1 MATRLTWKEQGQVNA
16 RLERKTF
23 KKRGFSLDDMPAL
36 KANKKA
42 KLRRHTP
49 SQFFK
54 DFDKVGTALLES
66 LIEND
71 TEAFIEILDAYLK
84 VNRAQVAK
92 KAKMSRSTVQHALS
106 KRGNPTLK
114 TIARIVHE
122 SVA

>member
-1 MATRLTWKEQGQVNA
+1 MLK
-16 RLERKTF
+16 RKIS
-23 KKRGFSLDDMPAL
+23 KKRGFSLDDMPTF
-36 KANKKA
+36 KVHKKA
-42 KLRRHTP
+42 KLQKHN
-49 SQFFK
+49 SKSFFK

-71 TEAFIEILDAYLK
+71 TEAFIEILDAYLQ

-92 KAKMSRSTVQHALS
+92 RAKISRSTVQHALS
-106 KRGNPTLK
+106 KKGNPTLK